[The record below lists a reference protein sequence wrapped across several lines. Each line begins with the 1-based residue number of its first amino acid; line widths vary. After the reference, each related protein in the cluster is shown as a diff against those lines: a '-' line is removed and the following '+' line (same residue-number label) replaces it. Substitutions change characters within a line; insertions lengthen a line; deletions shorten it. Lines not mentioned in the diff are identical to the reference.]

1 MLAQELRAKTVV
13 QEALDT
19 VSSQLTAVKVRWN
32 VCLAGKL
39 PEETEEKEAASPSGQ
54 ELADTLQQRRNE
66 KNEQRKYKGIT
77 GIVLGLLVIIYA
89 LLAAGKGYR
98 MLILICG
105 GFSMI
110 AGACML
116 LGYAIGRK
124 KRQTESKPVQP
135 KPLSED

>member
-1 MLAQELRAKTVV
+1 M

-19 VSSQLTAVKVRWN
+19 VSSQLTAVKERWN
-32 VCLAGKL
+32 ACLAGKL

-110 AGACML
+110 AGTCML

-124 KRQTESKPVQP
+124 KRQPESKPVQP
-135 KPLSED
+135 KPLSEEQQKQRASEM